1 MVTGNTPNI
10 SQWLDIEFYDL
21 VWWIDLPNKPN
32 VNDVT
37 KLLGR
42 WLGVSHCLALD
53 LCYWLVT
60 DSGQVVLMTLVE
72 HVTCNYDNLHE
83 DTRERIKNLMR
94 NWRSVNAGG
103 MANGG

>member
-42 WLGVSHCLALD
+42 WLDVLHHVGSD
-53 LCYWLVT
+53 LCYWLII
-60 DSGQVVLMTLVE
+60 DSGQVVSKSAWMILTLF
-72 HVTCNYDNLHE
+72 Y
-83 DTRERIKNLMR
+83 RERMVLI
-94 NWRSVNAGG
+94 
-103 MANGG
+103 